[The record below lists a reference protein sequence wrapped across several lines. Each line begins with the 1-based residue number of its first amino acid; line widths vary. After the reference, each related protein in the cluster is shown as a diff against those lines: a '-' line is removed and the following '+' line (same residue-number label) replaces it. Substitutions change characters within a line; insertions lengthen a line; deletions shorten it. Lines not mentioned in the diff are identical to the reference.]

1 MSLSPRSGIIVFLA
15 ALMLAPTP
23 VSAQWSANPASNLVL
38 ADGAADQVQAK
49 IVARPDGGFYVSWF
63 DSSSGYG
70 VYLQRLDAGG
80 NEQWAHGGILV
91 AARDFSS
98 TQDYGLDID
107 SAGNALLA
115 FRYNDGSAIAQI
127 VAQKVAPDG
136 SLLWTAPGVF
146 VSADAGGANSPKVAG
161 AGNGS
166 LAVAWSSS
174 AGAVV
179 VQKLDASGAAL
190 WTPAGVSV
198 VPASGFFFL
207 ADVHGD
213 SAGNVIVSWSAQL
226 SFQDRELWAQKF
238 ASADGGALWGATPVK
253 LFNGSGGAMQL
264 GNFPPFIEDGAGG
277 GVFVWYT
284 VGVNAGTV
292 RIQHVDAAG
301 ASRFA
306 QNGLEASADTTRSHV
321 EPSGAYDPVSG
332 DIYAL
337 WRETDIATQGQIGV
351 YAQRVDSS
359 GARQWGSDGKVLV
372 ALSSVDQSQM
382 RALPVGGGGLLAA
395 WSSNM
400 APNPMPVRVARL
412 ASDGSYAWPAQ
423 IVDISTEANATSRLA
438 AARSSNGFAAYA
450 WTATGSGTPADIH
463 AQDINLD
470 GSLGNPVDP
479 IFADGF
485 DPD

>member
-1 MSLSPRSGIIVFLA
+1 MCRLERFAVTTCLA
-15 ALMLAPTP
+15 ALMLTAMPAT
-23 VSAQWSANPASNLVL
+23 AQWSANPASNLVL
-38 ADGAADQVQAK
+38 AGGAADQVLAK
-49 IVARPDGGFYVSWF
+49 IVARQDGGFYVSWF

-115 FRYNDGSAIAQI
+115 FRYNVGSIAQI
-127 VAQKVAPDG
+127 VVQKIGADG
-136 SLLWTAPGVF
+136 SLLWSAPGIT

-161 AGNGS
+161 AGNGD

-190 WTPAGVSV
+190 WVPAGVSV

-238 ASADGGALWGATPVK
+238 ASTDGGALWGATPVK

-284 VGVNAGTV
+284 VGVDAGTV

-351 YAQRVDSS
+351 HAQRVDSS

-382 RALPVGGGGLLAA
+382 RALPVSGGGLLAA

-423 IVDISTEANATSRLA
+423 IVDISTEANATSRLV

-450 WTATGSGTPADIH
+450 WTATGIGTPADIH
-463 AQDINLD
+463 AQNINAD
-470 GSLGNPVDP
+470 GSLGNPADA
-479 IFADGF
+479 IFANGF